1 MQSFY
6 HKKTQIQFITYN
18 MAKSKEVT
26 VEEKL
31 RALYDLQLIDSR
43 IDEIKSVR
51 GELPLEVEDLEDEVI
66 GLNKR
71 LVNLDE
77 EVDALKKEIT
87 DKKLV
92 IDEANTLVKKYTEQQ
107 KKVRNN
113 REFNSIS
120 KETEYQELEIELAEK
135 RIKEHRAK
143 IEQKN
148 EVIEGT
154 KANLAR
160 KEELLKHKAAELN
173 DIMSDTEKEE
183 NILLEKSREYAELI
197 DDNLLAA
204 YNRIRSNVKN
214 GLAVVSIERGAS
226 GGSFFTIPPQRQ
238 VEISSRKKI
247 ITDEYSGRILV
258 DGALA
263 EEEREKIEKL
273 LK

>member
-1 MQSFY
+1 
-6 HKKTQIQFITYN
+6 
-18 MAKSKEVT
+18 MAKKKEVT

-43 IDEIKSVR
+43 VDEIKNVR
-51 GELPLEVEDLEDEVI
+51 GELPLEIEDLEDEIV

-71 LVNLDE
+71 LANFDN
-77 EVDALKKEIT
+77 EVATLKSEIS
-87 DKKLV
+87 DKKL
-92 IDEANTLVKKYTEQQ
+92 IIEGAKELVKKYAEQQ

-113 REFNSIS
+113 REFNSIT

-135 RIKEHRAK
+135 RIKEYKAK
-143 IEQKN
+143 IEQKS
-148 EVIEGT
+148 EVILGT
-154 KANLAR
+154 KETIA
-160 KEELLKHKAAELN
+160 KQDDLLKHKSAELN
-173 DIMSDTEKEE
+173 DIMGDTIKEE
-183 NILLEKSREYAELI
+183 ELLLKKSEEYGELI
-197 DDNLLAA
+197 DDHLLKA
-204 YNRIRSNVKN
+204 YNRIRSTVKN

-238 VEISSRKKI
+238 VEIASRKKI

-263 EEEREKIEKL
+263 EEEKEKIDKL